1 MELSRENLEILINSK
16 TKTEN
21 LVISIEELS
30 ELQKEITKNM
40 RGCNNTQN
48 LISEVVDVII
58 ITEMLKLIF
67 DINDNVLEHE
77 IKKKMKR
84 NLIRAGAEL

>member
-58 ITEMLKLIF
+58 ITEILKLIF
-67 DINDNVLEHE
+67 GINDNVLEHE